1 MNRKIA
7 EKLIRGWFKEPVL
20 SAEDELTKAL
30 DTAEQR
36 GREEL
41 WKDIEDYISPER
53 KLFKKL
59 LKKYPHLF
67 PKLKNQ
73 C

>member
-36 GREEL
+36 GREEMIDDL
-41 WKDIEDYISPER
+41 VEVEAIDFDDLDKIEQAI
-53 KLFKKL
+53 KLTKEVIEGK
-59 LKKYPHLF
+59 
-67 PKLKNQ
+67 
-73 C
+73 